1 MSNSRGRR
9 PKRCSFVLYGERG
22 SHLLTW
28 GLSFN
33 RAGRARPNS
42 GFVETAPQSL
52 LLAGDGLRLAL
63 AGAGVGMGALAA
75 HRQLLAMAQ
84 AAIGAQIHQ
93 PLDIDR
99 DLATKVAFDHIVA
112 VDRLANL
119 QNLSIRQLGDSS
131 LRRDVHLLDNL
142 LGLLAA
148 DAVDVLKRDDHALVG
163 GNINACNASHS
174 PALHFGSARSAKS
187 SAAGTGPDVRWRPAL
202 VENRERTQKVPCAR
216 KWRRDPERLRD
227 GRDVEGNLHLSREKW
242 ISASASHSNVIAAI
256 SQRSGRDPL
265 PSPRSRHPPGQF
277 AAGFLAQSS
286 ARYPSQY
293 HPIPSIAA
301 PSQRKS
307 LATTVRSP
315 QRSSPMTTTFSGR
328 SRTAVAAFA
337 LGLGAALSFA
347 GQALADPKVLAKV
360 DGQPITDEDVA
371 DALIDIGPGLP
382 QKLEGAARQK
392 YVLDYLVDLK
402 LAAKKAQADN
412 LTASPEFERKLAYYR
427 DKLAM
432 EQLLGSVGKAATT
445 EEAERKAYD
454 AAAKAEPP
462 QQEVHAR
469 HILLPTE
476 DEAKKA
482 LARVKGGEDFAK
494 VATELSKDPS
504 GNGGDLGWFTKDRM
518 VPEFSDA
525 AFKLKEG
532 EISEPVKTQFGW
544 HIIKIEGV
552 RTKSF
557 PPFEQVKDQAARFVS
572 QKAEQEAILQ
582 LHNAAKI
589 ELFEADGKPLPPE
602 APPMDPSKAPPAGAD
617 KPKP

>member
-1 MSNSRGRR
+1 
-9 PKRCSFVLYGERG
+9 
-22 SHLLTW
+22 
-28 GLSFN
+28 
-33 RAGRARPNS
+33 
-42 GFVETAPQSL
+42 
-52 LLAGDGLRLAL
+52 
-63 AGAGVGMGALAA
+63 
-75 HRQLLAMAQ
+75 
-84 AAIGAQIHQ
+84 
-93 PLDIDR
+93 
-99 DLATKVAFDHIVA
+99 
-112 VDRLANL
+112 
-119 QNLSIRQLGDSS
+119 
-131 LRRDVHLLDNL
+131 
-142 LGLLAA
+142 
-148 DAVDVLKRDDHALVG
+148 
-163 GNINACNASHS
+163 
-174 PALHFGSARSAKS
+174 
-187 SAAGTGPDVRWRPAL
+187 
-202 VENRERTQKVPCAR
+202 
-216 KWRRDPERLRD
+216 
-227 GRDVEGNLHLSREKW
+227 
-242 ISASASHSNVIAAI
+242 
-256 SQRSGRDPL
+256 
-265 PSPRSRHPPGQF
+265 
-277 AAGFLAQSS
+277 
-286 ARYPSQY
+286 
-293 HPIPSIAA
+293 
-301 PSQRKS
+301 
-307 LATTVRSP
+307 
-315 QRSSPMTTTFSGR
+315 MTTIFSGR

-371 DALIDIGPGLP
+371 DALVDIGPGLP

-402 LAAKKAQADN
+402 LAAKKAEADK

-427 DKLAM
+427 EKLAM

-454 AAAKAEPP
+454 DAAKAEPP
-462 QQEVHAR
+462 QQEIHAR

-557 PPFEQVKDQAARFVS
+557 PPSSRSRTRPPATSPRRRSRTPSSSSTTRPKSNCSTPTASRCRPRRPRWTRARRLPPAPKSRKRPDFGLS
-572 QKAEQEAILQ
+572 PRESRPRLLSFLLRKRSW
-582 LHNAAKI
+582 
-589 ELFEADGKPLPPE
+589 PLPPRSRRWRRRPI
-602 APPMDPSKAPPAGAD
+602 PPCRRSPAFVLRQSPQACAIRGE
-617 KPKP
+617 PMS